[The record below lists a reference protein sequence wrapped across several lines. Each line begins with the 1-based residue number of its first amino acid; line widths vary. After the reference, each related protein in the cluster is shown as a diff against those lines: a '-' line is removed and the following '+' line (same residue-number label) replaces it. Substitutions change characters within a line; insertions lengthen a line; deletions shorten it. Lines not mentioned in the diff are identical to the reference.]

1 MMAFSSLE
9 ESAHIRGNRDE
20 DQLERWHWGNLP
32 KFEIPQA
39 IIWDGQLVLDP
50 PALKILLILAHRG
63 KAARRRARP
72 EPFVEVGMGHKLLSL
87 RSGYSKDRITA
98 GLEEL
103 KEKGFIQPVETC
115 RDRGLFGS
123 NSYLLCNPFTRQPLE
138 PTTTN
143 IYYLSPR
150 TVPYLTLPTSL
161 VYETTTPWCLASIK
175 PSEIRLYLVLCWL
188 ANRKRTGD
196 FLAKARELRKLGNF
210 STTDVMQKALAGLEC
225 RGLVDVQRE
234 GDEIRTVELLDPRTG
249 DPPYSGTDDPR
260 DDPANYWAIGPRG
273 GKRPLHPNSATSE
286 QRLRLLLDSLPPSD
300 PVNHR
305 PRGVVFIRCPFHA
318 DNTPSC
324 SVDTRTGGFNCLG
337 CGKHGRFRELIGQL
351 CGLDPGESIAAIGR
365 GLGLEVVY
373 REPPPL
379 AGTTYDYLSAE
390 GVLMKG
396 VVRGPNKTFRQG
408 RPTSGGGWI
417 WNLDGVP
424 PMLYNLH
431 RLKYAD
437 TVCICEGEK
446 DCETFDSISL
456 HSALGGGVVPTTSGG
471 AESWHD
477 ELADTLQG
485 KRVILMPDDDEP
497 GARYAASIG
506 ASLDQRGIAYRTVSF
521 HDDADVKDLSDFME
535 AGHTREELVERIG
548 RDWVA
553 VAAPSPF
560 DAPAEFEPA

>member
-1 MMAFSSLE
+1 MVFSSLE
-9 ESAHIRGNRDE
+9 DPDNIRGRTE
-20 DQLERWHWGNLP
+20 EEQPERWHWGNLP

-39 IIWDGQLVLDP
+39 IIRDGQLVLNP
-50 PALKILLILAHRG
+50 PALKMLLILACGG
-63 KAARRRARP
+63 KTAGRRARP
-72 EPFVEVGMGHKLLSL
+72 EPIVEVGMGHKLLSL

-103 KEKGFIQPVETC
+103 KEKGFIQPVESC

-123 NSYLLCNPFTRQPLE
+123 KSYLLCNPFTRKPLE

-143 IYYLSPR
+143 IYYRSPR
-150 TVPYLTLPTSL
+150 TVPYLPLPTSL
-161 VYETTTPWCLASIK
+161 IYETRTNWCLASVK
-175 PSEIRLYLVLCWL
+175 PREIRLYLALCWL
-188 ANRKRTGD
+188 ANKKRTGD
-196 FLAKARELRKLGNF
+196 FLAKARELKKLGSF
-210 STTDVMQKALAGLEC
+210 SNTDVMQRALAGLEC
-225 RGLVDVQRE
+225 RGLVDVQRD
-234 GDEIRTVELLDPRTG
+234 GTQNLTIQLLDPRTG

-300 PVNHR
+300 PVVHR
-305 PRGVVFIRCPFHA
+305 PRGVVFIRCPLHP

-351 CGLDPGESIAAIGR
+351 CGLDPGESIAVIGR
-365 GLGLEVVY
+365 GLGVEVVY

-379 AGTTYDYLSAE
+379 AGTTYDYFSAE
-390 GVLMKG
+390 GVRMKG

-424 PMLYNLH
+424 PMLYNLP
-431 RLKYAD
+431 RLQFAQV
-437 TVCICEGEK
+437 VCICEGEK
-446 DCETFDSISL
+446 DCETFDSLSL
-456 HSALGGGVVPTTSGG
+456 HSALGGDVVPTTSGS
-471 AESWHD
+471 ADSWHD
-477 ELADTLQG
+477 ELADTLRG

-497 GARYAASIG
+497 GARYAASIR
-506 ASLDQRGIAYRTVSF
+506 ASLHQRDIEYRTVSF
-521 HDDADVKDLSDFME
+521 HGDGAKDLSDFIA
-535 AGHTREELVERIG
+535 AGHTKEELVERIG

-553 VAAPSPF
+553 VVAPSPF
-560 DAPAEFEPA
+560 DAPAEFAPA